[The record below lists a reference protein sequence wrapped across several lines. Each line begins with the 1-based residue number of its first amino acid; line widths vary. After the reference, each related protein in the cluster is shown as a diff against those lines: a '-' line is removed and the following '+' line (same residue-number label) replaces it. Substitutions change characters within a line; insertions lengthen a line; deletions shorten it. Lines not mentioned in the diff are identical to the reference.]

1 MKSLKLIIII
11 SILLVQ
17 LTTAESYT
25 SYENA
30 ELNIKISSGMDLTPT
45 GQNPKILEAE
55 AVVNLVPSN
64 QENQEIL
71 NIDIHSS
78 PQAQIDKQSNKV
90 TFFWR
95 DVYDDISYSIEADVK
110 TKNMPLRIKQINLYP
125 ASYKSKYDKY
135 TEEEKFINIDSNI
148 RNLADDI
155 FKDQTDLFTAIH
167 EAAQWVET
175 NIEYKRTSDTEDKNK
190 RSSWVLQNKY
200 GVCDELTNLFISI
213 LRVKK
218 IPAKFIS
225 GVVYSSQK
233 KEFENHG
240 WAEVYFPEQGWLPFD
255 LTYQQHGWIDITH
268 IKLAEAED
276 SDISSIDYH
285 WRSSDL
291 KVELRKLN
299 TRAKIEELGNN
310 MLTVLTTAVEPVRT
324 KVGFGSYVP
333 IKITIENPTSFYI
346 TPSISLTKA
355 PQLTEKNRKTILLKP
370 KEVKSIYFTAKIPA
384 KLNEDYIFKS
394 GIETDVS
401 FSKQATSMIEFSSDY
416 DTVTK
421 SQAEAIIEEAIE
433 KDEKGEFKS
442 INLDCT
448 TEQETNY
455 EDAAIDV
462 FCVLKNKE
470 SNIINLNLCL
480 TDNCKAVNL
489 AKQEEKI
496 VTFRTGAT
504 NTILITAESE
514 NQIKHSTI
522 SLNIIKQPNI
532 VIKNI
537 QPLIIDYNEEV
548 DLKIEVESTIP
559 AHDVIIYLGK
569 QVILNTNL
577 LQEKRII
584 TTKVKGKNLIN
595 DIKLKMEYTDSL
607 GKEYTKT
614 DKYLVTVRNKPWY
627 IYLFGW
633 IL

>member
-1 MKSLKLIIII
+1 VKSLKLIPVIL
-11 SILLVQ
+11 ILLVQ
-17 LTTAESYT
+17 LTIAESYT
-25 SYENA
+25 SYESA

-45 GQNPKILEAE
+45 GPNPKILEAE
-55 AVVNLVPSN
+55 AIVNLIPSEE
-64 QENQEIL
+64 ENQEIL
-71 NIDIHSS
+71 NTDVHSS

-90 TFFWR
+90 TFLWR
-95 DVYDDISYSIEADVK
+95 DVFDDISYSIESDVK

-125 ASYKSKYDKY
+125 TSYQSKYDKY
-135 TEEEKFINIDSNI
+135 TQEEEYINLDSNI
-148 RNLADDI
+148 RSLADDI

-167 EAAQWVET
+167 EAAQWVEN
-175 NIEYKRTSDTEDKNK
+175 NIEYRRTPETEEKNK

-218 IPAKFIS
+218 IPTKFIS

-233 KEFENHG
+233 QEFENHG
-240 WAEVYFPEQGWLPFD
+240 WAEVYFPDQGWLPFD

-285 WRSSDL
+285 WKSSDL
-291 KVELRKLN
+291 DIEVSRLN
-299 TRAKIEELGNN
+299 TRAKIEELGDI
-310 MLTVLTTAVEPVRT
+310 MLTVLTTAVEPGRT

-370 KEVKSIYFTAKIPA
+370 KETKSVYFTAKIPA
-384 KLNEDYIFKS
+384 KLNEDYMYKS
-394 GIETDVS
+394 GIETEVS
-401 FSKQATSMIEFSSDY
+401 FSKQASSMIEFSSDY
-416 DTVTK
+416 DIMTQ
-421 SQAEAIIEEAIE
+421 SEARAIIEEEIE
-433 KDEKGEFKS
+433 KDEKGEFES

-448 TEQETNY
+448 TERDTYY
-455 EDAAIDV
+455 EDEKVNI
-462 FCVLKNKE
+462 FCVIKNRE
-470 SNIINLNLCL
+470 SNTKDLDLCL
-480 TDNCKAVNL
+480 TNNCRGINLKANEEEIVNF
-489 AKQEEKI
+489 E
-496 VTFRTGAT
+496 TPAT
-504 NTILITAESE
+504 NTILITAENE

-522 SLNIIKQPNI
+522 SLNIVKQPNI
-532 VIKNI
+532 VVKSI
-537 QPLIIDYNEEV
+537 QPLVMDYNEEV

-584 TTKVKGKNLIN
+584 TTKVKGKNLIS
-595 DIKLKMEYTDSL
+595 DITLKMEYTDSL

-627 IYLFGW
+627 VYLFGW